1 MCGGGGSKSSTPAAP
16 VDVKTQATPSRR
28 EQAGMFTDN
37 TATPQAATTTSSF
50 GSELGGTSGS

>member
-1 MCGGGGSKSSTPAAP
+1 MCGGGGSKSSTPPAP

-28 EQAGMFTDN
+28 EQAGMFT
-37 TATPQAATTTSSF
+37 TTTAPQTNTSTASSF